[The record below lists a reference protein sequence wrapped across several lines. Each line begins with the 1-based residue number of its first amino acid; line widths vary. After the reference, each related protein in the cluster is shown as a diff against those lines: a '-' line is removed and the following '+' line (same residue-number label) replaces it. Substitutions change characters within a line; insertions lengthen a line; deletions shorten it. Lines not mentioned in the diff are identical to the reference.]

1 MGFAIVLPQTLL
13 PGLQQ
18 GKLAAGA
25 ARRRGS
31 AAFTESALLKPGA
44 RPDRRLFA
52 SSCRCSPPCGG
63 AQIIYSA
70 AGGLQS
76 GRPRISAWIWM
87 RA

>member
-31 AAFTESALLKPGA
+31 AAFTESVLFKPGA
-44 RPDRRLFA
+44 RPDRRFRAAECCDGSL
-52 SSCRCSPPCGG
+52 GG
-63 AQIIYSA
+63 CAQINQIGP
-70 AGGLQS
+70 GGGDRRGMLL
-76 GRPRISAWIWM
+76 AV
-87 RA
+87 